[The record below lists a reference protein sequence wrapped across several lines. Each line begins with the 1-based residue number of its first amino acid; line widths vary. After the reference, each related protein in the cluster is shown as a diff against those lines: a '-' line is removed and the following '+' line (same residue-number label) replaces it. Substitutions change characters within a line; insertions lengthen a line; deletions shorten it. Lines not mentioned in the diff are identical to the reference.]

1 MKYKK
6 NIIITLIV
14 LAAIALI
21 AFLSIKHVKH
31 NTNIMLNSID
41 SLNVVNDSLET
52 TADSLMVLVDS
63 LQNRSAR
70 VDSVI
75 IKVNKVYEKN
85 LVDIINQ
92 PISSDAKFF
101 ANYLSEDSTRLIN
114 SNNTS
119 AVKTN

>member
-21 AFLSIKHVKH
+21 AFLSIKHAKH

-52 TADSLMVLVDS
+52 TAD
-63 LQNRSAR
+63 
-70 VDSVI
+70 
-75 IKVNKVYEKN
+75 
-85 LVDIINQ
+85 
-92 PISSDAKFF
+92 
-101 ANYLSEDSTRLIN
+101 
-114 SNNTS
+114 
-119 AVKTN
+119 

>member
-75 IKVNKVYEKN
+75 IKVN
-85 LVDIINQ
+85 
-92 PISSDAKFF
+92 
-101 ANYLSEDSTRLIN
+101 
-114 SNNTS
+114 
-119 AVKTN
+119 